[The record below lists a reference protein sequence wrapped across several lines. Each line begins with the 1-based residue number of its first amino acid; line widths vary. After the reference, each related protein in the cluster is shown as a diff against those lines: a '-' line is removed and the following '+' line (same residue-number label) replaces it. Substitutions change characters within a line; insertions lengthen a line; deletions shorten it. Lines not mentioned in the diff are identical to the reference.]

1 MSILIIFNKRDVPF
15 EQISI
20 FNSIW
25 FWIAFLEL
33 IGLIFLIYKLKS
45 KMKGLELTDSE
56 TKHLKKAK
64 KNKID
69 MDHLMNNIHSSKN
82 LYKDLSKKCHPDRF
96 INDPKQIIAEEIFQ
110 EITENEKNFEKLSK
124 LKLRAI
130 NELNINF

>member
-1 MSILIIFNKRDVPF
+1 MSILIIFNKKDVPF

-33 IGLIFLIYKLKS
+33 IVLIFLIYKLKS

-69 MDHLMNNIHSSKN
+69 MDHLMNNIHSSRN
-82 LYKDLSKKCHPDRF
+82 LYKDLSKKCHPDIR
-96 INDPKQIIAEEIFQ
+96 
-110 EITENEKNFEKLSK
+110 
-124 LKLRAI
+124 
-130 NELNINF
+130 